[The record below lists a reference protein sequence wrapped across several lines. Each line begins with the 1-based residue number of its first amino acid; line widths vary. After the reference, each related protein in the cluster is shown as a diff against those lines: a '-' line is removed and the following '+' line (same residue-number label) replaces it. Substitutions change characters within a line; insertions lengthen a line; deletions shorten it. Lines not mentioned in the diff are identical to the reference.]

1 MRDQA
6 WFKLQFFCL
15 LAHTFGKT
23 LRGGKRRSNLFVVKR
38 CADKVICP
46 VVGLQDFVS
55 GCKDLGVDLSYGYI
69 FRIVTEDAPVLDQPM
84 SYSMVY
90 DRLRVYLRKLSVVK
104 GETPHSFR
112 AGFSAALAKSG
123 LGSEVDQIMRHVDW
137 FEEGSAEYYSR
148 LPALVES
155 NFVAKILA
163 TSVKDA
169 GMIEEKYRE
178 CMQYDSLDSAF
189 VESE

>member
-1 MRDQA
+1 MLKVR
-6 WFKLQFFCL
+6 L
-15 LAHTFGKT
+15 HT
-23 LRGGKRRSNLFVVKR
+23 
-38 CADKVICP
+38 
-46 VVGLQDFVS
+46 VS
-55 GCKDLGVDLSYGYI
+55 G
-69 FRIVTEDAPVLDQPM
+69 
-84 SYSMVY
+84 
-90 DRLRVYLRKLSVVK
+90 RV
-104 GETPHSFR
+104 
-112 AGFSAALAKSG
+112 FSAALAKSG

-155 NFVAKILA
+155 NFVAKIL
-163 TSVKDA
+163 TTCVKDA